1 MPKVD
6 LKAEN
11 EALRSKLA
19 AVERFLDEQERA
31 AVEQARRLEKTVAEL
46 EEQKNVLEATFKSIA
61 DGVVVCD
68 SQGNIGQMT
77 AAAKEIVGIS
87 GHEMPFGQWTAA
99 FGFFRADGVTRYATE
114 DLPLLR
120 ALRGEPVD
128 REELLMRG
136 EGNPEGTWLQAS
148 TRPLFGDDGALRGAV
163 AVFHDIS
170 ERKRWEKELEAQLA
184 REKQSNEML
193 RRLSTTVS
201 ELSTPI
207 LELWDDVLALPVIGV
222 VDTRRSAEMMERVLE
237 EITRTQCRFVILDVT
252 GVDVVDTSTADRFI
266 RLVHAVQLIGARCML
281 TGIRSAVAQTLVS
294 LGLDLGSL
302 TTLRTLKHGLRE
314 CLRLM
319 ATEADRHTPKQV
331 LAAGR
336 AS

>member
-6 LKAEN
+6 LRAEN
-11 EALRSKLA
+11 AALRSKLA
-19 AVERFLDEQERA
+19 AVERFLDEQERS
-31 AVEQARRLEKTVAEL
+31 AVDQARRLEKTVAEL
-46 EEQKNVLEATFKSIA
+46 EEQKSLLEATFKSIA

-68 SQGNIGQMT
+68 SQGKVLRIT
-77 AAAKEIVGIS
+77 AAAEDIVGIS
-87 GHEMPFGQWTAA
+87 QPELSADQWTTAY
-99 FGFFRADGVTRYATE
+99 GIYRLDGATRYTTE
-114 DLPLLR
+114 DLPLIR
-120 ALRGEPVD
+120 ALRGESVD
-128 REELLMRG
+128 REELLIRH
-136 EGNPEGTWLQAS
+136 EGRPEGIWLQVS
-148 TRPLFGDDGALRGAV
+148 TRPLLAEDGSPRGAV

-170 ERKRWEKELEAQLA
+170 DRKRWEKELEAQLS
-184 REKQSNEML
+184 REKQANEML
-193 RRLSTTVS
+193 RRLSSTVS

-207 LELWDDVLALPVIGV
+207 LEVWDDVLALPVIGV

-266 RLVHAVQLIGARCML
+266 RLVHAVQIIGARCML

-302 TTLRTLKHGLRE
+302 ITLRTLKHGLRE

-319 ATEADRHTPKQV
+319 AADQERHTPKQV